1 MKLVAITREMIEG
14 AKIVDLHETYEIS
27 DDGLDSRIIYFT
39 TDRGFTFTVP
49 FAGALWET
57 CEVPE
62 GAEQLQD
69 EIVSYSYKVVRRI
82 LRRPRFVE
90 EPSTIIDTVKRIKS
104 WKIAGVYCGTYDDEL
119 EFHYPPDGVIVFQ
132 DGSQASNNMVAPHG
146 TGAGLYFRE
155 SEGAPNLAGMVDYFT
170 IPIDQQTEQDMHGN
184 PYNLRQNIQHKYHET
199 RIASSTRC
207 RASRPGN

>member
-14 AKIVDLHETYEIS
+14 AKIVDLHETYELS
-27 DDGLDSRIIYFT
+27 DDGLDTRIIYFT
-39 TDRGFTFTVP
+39 TDSGFTFTVP

-69 EIVSYSYKVVRRI
+69 EVVSYSFKVVRRF
-82 LRRPRFVE
+82 LRKPRFVE
-90 EPSTIIDTVKRIKS
+90 EPSTIIDTVKRIKGR
-104 WKIAGVYCGTYDDEL
+104 KIAGVYCGAYDDEL

-146 TGAGLYFRE
+146 TGAAGLYLRE
-155 SEGAPNLAGMVDYFT
+155 SEAAPDLAGMVDYFT
-170 IPIDQQTEQDMHGN
+170 IPIDQQAEQGADDQL
-184 PYNLRQNIQHKYHET
+184 P
-199 RIASSTRC
+199 A
-207 RASRPGN
+207 RAESKAK